1 MSHSSFIMNLSWWDG
16 YKVWVICSS
25 RYRTTNSGNRNNACH
40 MMINFKSARFK
51 GDDIWLTRLDLCAGE
66 TGATID
72 VECFSCNKK
81 RDRKR
86 NCKNIWQKEI
96 LESLAQ
102 DYIEIY
108 MLWMYSLLVTQ
119 CNSWVFVLD
128 WLVWNV
134 IQCNTMQEYNGL
146 SDWLRMW

>member
-1 MSHSSFIMNLSWWDG
+1 MDIKCEWFVHHAKGQLIRKWFRW
-16 YKVWVICSS
+16 
-25 RYRTTNSGNRNNACH
+25 NRNNACH

-51 GDDIWLTRLDLCAGE
+51 GDDIWLNMPRSMCRWNWCHYWCW
-66 TGATID
+66 
-72 VECFSCNKK
+72 VFSCNKK